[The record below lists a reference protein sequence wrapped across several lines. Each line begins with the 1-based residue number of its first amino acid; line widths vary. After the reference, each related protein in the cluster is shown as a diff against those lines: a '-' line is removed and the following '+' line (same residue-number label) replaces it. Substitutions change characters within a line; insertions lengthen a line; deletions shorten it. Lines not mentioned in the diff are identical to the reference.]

1 MRTARRLAL
10 LLVTL
15 AACADAAPPRDVEG
29 GPTAEADA
37 VAPDAAGGAG
47 AVVGT
52 AAPGDRMREA
62 MQSSARA
69 ALDVLLQWDTAGL
82 RDEPAESAALSGLYC
97 LLPEQGCLS
106 EEPGFDHAIAVRGYM
121 VEPLYETPDS
131 AAYSVVFDEIGV
143 VWPDGLEEPTTTAPQ
158 LLRFA
163 RLAGVWRL
171 VEATPALQP
180 HLSVDAIARRYR
192 GVHPDSGV
200 IVRWLRDR
208 E

>member
-1 MRTARRLAL
+1 MRTSRRLG
-10 LLVTL
+10 LVLVAL
-15 AACADAAPPRDVEG
+15 AACADAAPRNEVEG
-29 GPTAEADA
+29 GPAT
-37 VAPDAAGGAG
+37 APDAADGTDT
-47 AVVGT
+47 VVGT
-52 AAPGDRMREA
+52 APAGDRMREA
-62 MQSSARA
+62 MQASARA
-69 ALDVLLQWDTAGL
+69 ALDLLLRWDTAGL
-82 RDEPAESAALSGLYC
+82 RDEPAESAALSRLYC
-97 LLPEQGCLS
+97 FLPEQGCLS

-143 VWPDGLEEPTTTAPQ
+143 VWPDGLEESQTTEPQ
-158 LLRFA
+158 RLRFA
-163 RLAGVWRL
+163 RMAGGWRL